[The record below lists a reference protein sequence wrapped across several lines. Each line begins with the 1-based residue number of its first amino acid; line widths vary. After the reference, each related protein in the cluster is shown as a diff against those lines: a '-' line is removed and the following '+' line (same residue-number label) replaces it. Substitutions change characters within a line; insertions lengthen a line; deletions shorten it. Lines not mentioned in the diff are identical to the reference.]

1 MLEITKEYKVLD
13 EMAKYIELGKEEDE
27 AYLDCVLYNRD
38 MKMIAQYRYF
48 TKEEIEE
55 LTKTE

>member
-13 EMAKYIELGKEEDE
+13 EMAKYIELGKEEGE
-27 AYLDCVLYNRD
+27 AYLDCVLYNND
-38 MKMIAQYRYF
+38 IKMIAQYRYF